1 MMMFRNLVL
10 FFIIIFLLSG
20 CSTFLRSA
28 EADVFLEKDNLF
40 VFPSPDSLGYKVS
53 ATQLFN
59 GQYGRH
65 EFDIQVVVEV
75 DKNELRM
82 VGLAPWGGQLYS
94 IRLSDGKIEYKE
106 LDNSKMKINPEY
118 TVTDFI
124 LTYWPISVLNDWI
137 KKKGLRVVE
146 TGTNPVTRT
155 ILNEDGPAITINYQ
169 NKNKWKGK
177 ILFKN
182 MKQGYS
188 FQVETVRVDIND

>member
-1 MMMFRNLVL
+1 M
-10 FFIIIFLLSG
+10 
-20 CSTFLRSA
+20 
-28 EADVFLEKDNLF
+28 FLEKDNLF